1 MTATPYRDLLRALA
15 PSDGLHLAR
24 RSSAARAEMVAM
36 AGSSEKITSLHVP
49 LPPIDPLAV
58 YQQLAGTLT
67 ACTYWENR
75 AAGLAMFAAD
85 VRCSRELA
93 GEKRFTLA
101 SEFVADTK
109 SRIVRSDTNDRPS
122 MPIGSHPCFFGSFAF
137 ADDDSSCPNVIY
149 LPAWHVYRHG
159 DRCGLVVNLSANH
172 LDENLD
178 RVALPQVNRL
188 IERIIDRVRVDR
200 THLGIGGDRIPWEIA
215 ADSQD
220 LSAKIRRV
228 LTEMARRNVTKVVL
242 SRTLEIV
249 ADANIDPIATLDRLR
264 HAYPDC
270 YTFAHRFSTSGSRE
284 TFLGASPERL
294 LGLMDGQL
302 TVDALAGSAPRGSDS
317 ITDRQLADAL
327 MASDK
332 ERREHQLVR
341 DFIVDRLEEMG
352 IQPQIATAPQVR
364 TLANI
369 HHLWTPIRAIV
380 EPPISPLNLVDSL
393 HPTPALAGVPRAAAL
408 ASIRACEDSERGR
421 YAAPI
426 GWLDTAGNG
435 EFIAGIRS
443 ALVKENRARLYAG
456 AGIVAGSE
464 PDREVAEIAL
474 KLQPLLQSL
483 SLVADPPARSN

>member
-1 MTATPYRDLLRALA
+1 MTVTPYRDLLRALA
-15 PSDGLHLAR
+15 PSPGLHLAR

-49 LPPIDPLAV
+49 LPLIDPLAV

-75 AAGLAMFAAD
+75 AAGLAMFAGD
-85 VRCSRELA
+85 VRCSLELT
-93 GEKRFTLA
+93 GKERFTLA
-101 SEFVADTK
+101 SQFVADTK
-109 SRIVRSDTNDRPS
+109 SRIVRSDANDSPS
-122 MPIGSHPCFFGSFAF
+122 MPIGNHPCFFGSFAF

-172 LDENLD
+172 LDESLD
-178 RVALPQVNRL
+178 RL
-188 IERIIDRVRVDR
+188 IERIITHDRLDR
-200 THLGIGGDRIPWEIA
+200 THLGIGGDGIPWEIA

-228 LTEMARRNVTKVVL
+228 LREMARRNVTKVVL

-249 ADANIDPIATLDRLR
+249 APADIDPIATLDRLR
-264 HAYPDC
+264 YAYPDC
-270 YTFAHRFSTSGSRE
+270 YTFAHRFANNKE

-294 LGLMDGQL
+294 LGLTNGQL
-302 TVDALAGSAPRGSDS
+302 TVDALAGSAPRGGDD
-317 ITDRQLADAL
+317 IADRQLADAL

-341 DFIVDRLEEMG
+341 DFIVDRLQEMG
-352 IQPQIATAPQVR
+352 IQPIVATAPQLR

-464 PDREVAEIAL
+464 PDQEVAEIAL

-483 SLVADPPARSN
+483 SLVVDARER